1 MKILNV
7 LNTIF
12 KVVPKLDP
20 IVGKVTESLGKRRLI
35 KSIIRLVQLLLAG
48 YLLYKGLIES
58 EDAIEIIK
66 G

>member
-35 KSIIRLVQLLLAG
+35 NSGI
-48 YLLYKGLIES
+48 
-58 EDAIEIIK
+58 
-66 G
+66 